1 MHQHS
6 LHIAERQP
14 PRISHTRTLVQETA
28 DSPIEGEKLPKDDHE
43 KKADEL
49 PSTPEAGRLV
59 YDGKRAVLLDV
70 AGGLYSLK
78 KSLRA
83 DIGFFEKDFMI
94 RAGQDGA
101 REFLSSLG
109 KATIPTDPAE
119 AVGMMLGMFT
129 LRGFGLFKLE
139 SIEPESMI
147 ARIST
152 RNSMEAWAFQE
163 NKDLQRDPVCAYT
176 AGVLTWICRLALSRE
191 DPHNIELGAYE
202 EECVAQGGTICR
214 FVIAPE
220 KELARMFPGF
230 QKPNVSISEHALNL
244 NEEILVK
251 NLELQGLNLALER
264 QIRKRTEDL
273 WKSEENYK
281 SLMRMSPE
289 PIAVI
294 LLDSRIHSANQA
306 GLKTLGLESID
317 ATQKVKLSSYLADK
331 EKSWDK
337 IIWMLEKEGSIN
349 GLEIELT
356 RRDGTVVI
364 GLLHARFADLMP
376 GKCVEVV
383 FKDITEKRQM
393 EQAVKDAQTESE
405 FLNDLMSHDIMN
417 YTFSAL
423 HFLDTLWKSKLATE
437 EDRHALTLVTKDV
450 QGAFELCSS
459 VRDLSRIKSVNE
471 DDLLVKDLN
480 LFIRESIEESK
491 RMFSDRKVD
500 IGFESVQTPHYS
512 KCSGLAT
519 RLFTNLLTNA
529 IKYDPHEEARIDI
542 SVSQTAEEGVQY
554 WRIEVADNGKGIPDD
569 EKERVFQRFHRID
582 LSVTGTGLGLFVVR
596 FIAKAS
602 GGKVWAEDRVQ
613 GDHTKGAKMV
623 VLLPKA
629 DERLIAKA
637 VTGSQTG
644 T

>member
-1 MHQHS
+1 MMSQ
-6 LHIAERQP
+6 A
-14 PRISHTRTLVQETA
+14 
-28 DSPIEGEKLPKDDHE
+28 GKLE
-43 KKADEL
+43 Y
-49 PSTPEAGRLV
+49 G
-59 YDGKRAVLLDV
+59 GKRAILMDV

-83 DIGFFEKDFMI
+83 DIGFFEKDFMF

-109 KATIPTDPAE
+109 KDAMPADPAE
-119 AVGMMLGMFT
+119 AAGMMLEMYT
-129 LRGFGLFKLE
+129 LQGFGMFKLE
-139 SIEPESMI
+139 SIEPDSMI

-163 NKDLQRDPVCAYT
+163 NKDLQREPVCAYT

-191 DPHNIELGAYE
+191 TPHDIELGAHE
-202 EECVAQGGTICR
+202 EECVSQGGTICR

-220 KELARMFPGF
+220 KELARMFPGY
-230 QKPNVSISEHALNL
+230 QKPDVSISEHALKL

-273 WKSEENYK
+273 WRSEENYK

-306 GLKTLGLESID
+306 GLKVLGLASID
-317 ATQKVKLSSYLADK
+317 EIQKAKLSSYLTDST
-331 EKSWDK
+331 KSWDK
-337 IIWMLEKEGSIN
+337 IIWMLEKEGSVS
-349 GLEIELT
+349 GLELELT
-356 RRDGTVVI
+356 RPDGSKVI

-383 FKDITEKRQM
+383 LKDITEKRQM
-393 EQAVKDAQTESE
+393 EQAVKEAQTELE

-423 HFLDTLWKSKLATE
+423 HFLNKLWKSKLATE
-437 EDRHALTLVTKDV
+437 EDRHALTLVIKDV

-459 VRDLSRIKSVNE
+459 VRDLSRIKSIE
-471 DDLLVKDLN
+471 DDDFLVKDLN
-480 LFIRESIEESK
+480 MFIRESIDESK
-491 RMFSDRKVD
+491 RMFSDRKVN
-500 IGFESVQTPHYS
+500 IEFGGVQTPHYA
-512 KCSGLAT
+512 KCSTLAT

-529 IKYDPHEEARIDI
+529 IKYDPHQEVQIGVSI
-542 SVSQTAEEGVQY
+542 SNTAEGGVQY

-582 LSVTGTGLGLFVVR
+582 MSVSGTGLGLFVVR
-596 FIAKAS
+596 FIVKAS

-613 GDHTKGAKMV
+613 GDHTKGTKMV

-637 VTGSQTG
+637 VTGSKTG

>member
-1 MHQHS
+1 M
-6 LHIAERQP
+6 
-14 PRISHTRTLVQETA
+14 
-28 DSPIEGEKLPKDDHE
+28 
-43 KKADEL
+43 
-49 PSTPEAGRLV
+49 
-59 YDGKRAVLLDV
+59 DV

-83 DIGFFEKDFMI
+83 DIGFFEKDFMF

-109 KATIPTDPAE
+109 KAAIPTDPVEAAE
-119 AVGMMLGMFT
+119 MMLGVYT
-129 LRGFGLFKLE
+129 LRGFGMFKLDRF
-139 SIEPESMI
+139 EPESMI

-163 NKDLQRDPVCAYT
+163 NKDLQREPVCAYT
-176 AGVLTWICRLALSRE
+176 AGVLTWICRRALSRE

-202 EECVAQGGTICR
+202 EECAAQGGTTCR

-220 KELARMFPGF
+220 KELASMFQGYK
-230 QKPNVSISEHALNL
+230 KPLVSISEHALNL

-273 WKSEENYK
+273 WRSEENYK

-294 LLDSRIHSANQA
+294 LLDSQIHSANLA
-306 GLKTLGLESID
+306 GLKVLGLDAID
-317 ATQKVKLSSYLADK
+317 AVQTVKLSSYLVDST
-331 EKSWDK
+331 KSWEK
-337 IIWMLEKEGSIN
+337 IIWMLEKEGSVS
-349 GLEIELT
+349 GFELELT
-356 RRDGTVVI
+356 RPDGSKAI
-364 GLLHARFADLMP
+364 CLLYARFADLML
-376 GKCVEVV
+376 GKCVEIA

-393 EQAVKDAQTESE
+393 EQAVRDAQTESE

-423 HFLDTLWKSKLATE
+423 HFLNTLWKSKLVTE
-437 EDRHALTLVTKDV
+437 EERNALNLVTKDI

-459 VRDLSRIKSVNE
+459 VRDLSRIKSIDE

-480 LFIRESIEESK
+480 TFIREAIEESK

-500 IGFESVQTPHYS
+500 IGFEGVQTPHYS
-512 KCSGLAT
+512 RCSGLAT

-529 IKYDPHEEARIDI
+529 IKYDPHEEARINI
-542 SVSQTAEEGVQY
+542 SVNQTTERGVQY
-554 WRIEVADNGKGIPDD
+554 WRIEVADNGKGIPDN

-582 LSVTGTGLGLFVVR
+582 LSVAGTGLGLFVVR

-602 GGKVWAEDRVQ
+602 GGRVWAEDRVQ

>member
-1 MHQHS
+1 M
-6 LHIAERQP
+6 
-14 PRISHTRTLVQETA
+14 
-28 DSPIEGEKLPKDDHE
+28 
-43 KKADEL
+43 
-49 PSTPEAGRLV
+49 PEAGRLV
-59 YDGKRAVLLDV
+59 FDGKRAVLLDV

-83 DIGFFEKDFMI
+83 DIGFFEKDFMF

-109 KATIPTDPAE
+109 KAAIPADPVE
-119 AVGMMLGMFT
+119 AVGMMLKMYT
-129 LRGFGLFKLE
+129 QRGFGMFKLE
-139 SIEPESMI
+139 SIEPDSQT

-163 NKDLQRDPVCAYT
+163 NKDLQREPVCAYT
-176 AGVLTWICRLALSRE
+176 AGVLTWICKLALSKE
-191 DPHNIELGAYE
+191 NPHDLELGAYE
-202 EECVAQGGTICR
+202 EECVAQGGATCR

-220 KELARMFPGF
+220 KELARMFPSY

-294 LLDSRIHSANQA
+294 LQDSRIHSANQA
-306 GLKTLGLESID
+306 GLKMLGLESVD
-317 ATQKVKLSSYLADK
+317 PTQNVKLSSYLADGN
-331 EKSWDK
+331 KSWDK
-337 IIWMLEKEGSIN
+337 IIWMLEKEGSIG

-356 RRDGTVVI
+356 RQDGSIVI

-393 EQAVKDAQTESE
+393 EQAVKDAQTELE

-423 HFLDTLWKSKLATE
+423 HFLDKLWKSKLATE

-459 VRDLSRIKSVNE
+459 VRDLSRIKSIDE

-480 LFIRESIEESK
+480 LFIREAIEESK

-529 IKYDPHEEARIDI
+529 IKYDTHEEARINV
-542 SVSQTAEEGVQY
+542 SVSQTAEGGVQY

-582 LSVTGTGLGLFVVR
+582 LSVAGTGLGLFVTR

-602 GGKVWAEDRVQ
+602 GGKIWAEDRVQ
-613 GDHTKGAKMV
+613 GDHTKGTKMV

-637 VTGSQTG
+637 VTRPQTG

>member
-1 MHQHS
+1 MNRYDFP
-6 LHIAERQP
+6 E
-14 PRISHTRTLVQETA
+14 
-28 DSPIEGEKLPKDDHE
+28 SPIPEGQSGKRPSAHVEGENLPSDDHE
-43 KKADEL
+43 KKADAL
-49 PSTPEAGRLV
+49 PLTPQAGRLE
-59 YDGKRAVLLDV
+59 YDGKRAVLMDV

-83 DIGFFEKDFMI
+83 DIGFFEKDFMF

-109 KATIPTDPAE
+109 KAAIPVDPAE
-119 AVGMMLGMFT
+119 AAGIMLEMYT
-129 LRGFGLFKLE
+129 LRGFGMLKLE
-139 SIEPESMI
+139 SIEPDSMT

-163 NKDLQRDPVCAYT
+163 NKDLQRESVCAYT
-176 AGVLTWICRLALSRE
+176 AGVLTWICSLALSRE
-191 DPHNIELGAYE
+191 TPLDIELGAYE

-214 FVIAPE
+214 CVIAPE
-220 KELARMFPGF
+220 KELARMFPGY

-306 GLKTLGLESID
+306 GLKVLGLESID
-317 ATQKVKLSSYLADK
+317 DIQKANLSSYLTDSK
-331 EKSWDK
+331 KSWDK
-337 IIWMLEKEGSIN
+337 IIWMLEKEGAVS
-349 GLEIELT
+349 GLELELT
-356 RRDGTVVI
+356 RPDGSKAI

-383 FKDITEKRQM
+383 LKDITEKRQM
-393 EQAVKDAQTESE
+393 EQTVKDAQTELE

-423 HFLDTLWKSKLATE
+423 HFLNSLWKSKLATE

-459 VRDLSRIKSVNE
+459 VRDLSRIKSLE
-471 DDLLVKDLN
+471 DDDLLVKDLN
-480 LFIRESIEESK
+480 MFIRESIEESK
-491 RMFSDRKVD
+491 RMFSDRKVNVD
-500 IGFESVQTPHYS
+500 FGGVQTPHYT
-512 KCSGLAT
+512 KCSTLAT

-529 IKYDPHEEARIDI
+529 IKYDPHEEARIDV
-542 SVSQTAEEGVQY
+542 SVSQTAEGGVQY
-554 WRIEVADNGKGIPDD
+554 WRIEVVDNGKGIPDD

-582 LSVTGTGLGLFVVR
+582 LSVSGTGLGLFVVR

-613 GDHTKGAKMV
+613 GDHTKGTKMV

-637 VTGSQTG
+637 VTRSQTG

>member
-1 MHQHS
+1 MS
-6 LHIAERQP
+6 
-14 PRISHTRTLVQETA
+14 
-28 DSPIEGEKLPKDDHE
+28 
-43 KKADEL
+43 
-49 PSTPEAGRLV
+49 EAGRLE
-59 YDGKRAVLLDV
+59 YDGKRAVLMDV

-83 DIGFFEKDFMI
+83 DIGFFEKDFMF

-101 REFLSSLG
+101 QEFLSSLG
-109 KATIPTDPAE
+109 KTAMPADPAE
-119 AVGMMLGMFT
+119 AAGMMLEMYT
-129 LRGFGLFKLE
+129 LRGFGMFKLE
-139 SIEPESMI
+139 SIEPDSMI

-163 NKDLQRDPVCAYT
+163 NKDLQREPVCAYT

-191 DPHNIELGAYE
+191 TPHDIELGAYE

-220 KELARMFPGF
+220 KELARMFPGY
-230 QKPNVSISEHALNL
+230 QKPDVSISEHALNL

-306 GLKTLGLESID
+306 GLKVLGLESID
-317 ATQKVKLSSYLADK
+317 EIQKANLSSYLTDSK
-331 EKSWDK
+331 KSWDK
-337 IIWMLEKEGSIN
+337 IIWMLEKEGSVS
-349 GLEIELT
+349 GLELELT
-356 RRDGTVVI
+356 RPDGSKVI

-383 FKDITEKRQM
+383 LKDITEKRQM
-393 EQAVKDAQTESE
+393 EQTVKDAQTELE

-423 HFLDTLWKSKLATE
+423 HFLNSLWKSKLATE

-459 VRDLSRIKSVNE
+459 VRDLSRIKSLE
-471 DDLLVKDLN
+471 DDDLLVKDLN
-480 LFIRESIEESK
+480 MFIRESIEESK
-491 RMFSDRKVD
+491 RMFSDRKVNVD
-500 IGFESVQTPHYS
+500 FGGVQTPHYT
-512 KCSGLAT
+512 KCSTLAT

-529 IKYDPHEEARIDI
+529 IKYDPHEEARIDV
-542 SVSQTAEEGVQY
+542 SVSQTAEGGVQY
-554 WRIEVADNGKGIPDD
+554 WRIEVVDNGKGIPDD

-582 LSVTGTGLGLFVVR
+582 LSVSGTGLGLFVVR

-613 GDHTKGAKMV
+613 GDHTKGTKMV

-637 VTGSQTG
+637 VTGSKTS